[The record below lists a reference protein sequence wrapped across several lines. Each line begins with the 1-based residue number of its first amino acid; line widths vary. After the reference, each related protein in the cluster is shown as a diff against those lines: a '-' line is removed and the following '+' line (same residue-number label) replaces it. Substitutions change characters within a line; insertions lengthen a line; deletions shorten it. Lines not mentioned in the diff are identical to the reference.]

1 MQIQPIP
8 PFVIIISVT
17 IAVFLLY
24 LNGAR
29 MFEPENDRDTRRTV
43 LLTRLYGFF
52 CYGVIPFVV
61 VAGWLQKGPI
71 YFGLGFEYSTLMWYW
86 LVGLNPV
93 MILIAYLGNKSQEG
107 TDMYPQI
114 RITDWKPSLV
124 ISNTAGWVLYL
135 IGYEFFFRGF
145 LLFGSLLVLDAWSAV
160 ALNAVIYA
168 LMHLQKNMR
177 ETVGSVPFGAV
188 LAIIALQTGSIWT
201 GLVIHCTLAI
211 ANFLFAIS
219 LHPQFRFVK

>member
-1 MQIQPIP
+1 MQVQAIP
-8 PFVIIISVT
+8 PFFIIISVT
-17 IAVFLLY
+17 TAVFLLY

-52 CYGVIPFVV
+52 CYGVIPLIV
-61 VAGWLQKGPI
+61 VATWLQKGSL
-71 YFGLGFEYSTLMWYW
+71 YFGLGFEYTAQMWYW
-86 LVGLNPV
+86 LIGLAPV
-93 MILIAYLGNKSQEG
+93 MIGIAYLGNRSEEG

-114 RITDWKPSLV
+114 RIADWKPSLV
-124 ISNTAGWVLYL
+124 ISNAASWILYL

-145 LLFGSLLVLDAWSAV
+145 LLFGSLLVMDMWSAV

-201 GLVIHCTLAI
+201 GVIIHCTLAI
-211 ANFLFAIS
+211 ANFLFAIK